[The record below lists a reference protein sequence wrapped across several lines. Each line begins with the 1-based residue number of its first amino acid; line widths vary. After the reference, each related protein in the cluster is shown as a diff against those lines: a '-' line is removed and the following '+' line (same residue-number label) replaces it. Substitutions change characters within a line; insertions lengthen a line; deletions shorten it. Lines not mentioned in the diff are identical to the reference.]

1 VLNETDHLV
10 RGMAVWVRP
19 LVYEEYAVA
28 AVYMGTGGRPQ
39 PVHFTLKEIGL
50 RDTGNTGGYLC
61 LDLFDPNQ
69 GIYTYQ
75 MTEKIQLYVAPD
87 SIIMYRCFPISF
99 LSELRH
105 FSLNSYEDVINSRP
119 IL

>member
-1 VLNETDHLV
+1 
-10 RGMAVWVRP
+10 MAVWVRP

-99 LSELRH
+99 LPDIH
-105 FSLNSYEDVINSRP
+105 NFSLNSYEDAINSRP